1 MNRGSAL
8 VDTLV
13 ATLVTALLLQGALAA
28 CRLQAAG
35 ETAAEA
41 AAVAA
46 TWAAR
51 HGDAALAATLARAI
65 APGAESISTGIAGGE
80 LTAVV
85 RLRVALAGPDGAV
98 SRLVVGRAGAP
109 ISPYRS
115 NLER

>member
-1 MNRGSAL
+1 VSRGSAL

-13 ATLVTALLLQGALAA
+13 AALLTALLLQGALAA

-35 ETAAEA
+35 EKATEA

-51 HGDAALAATLARAI
+51 HGDAALARAI
-65 APGAESISTGIAGGE
+65 AEALVPEAESISAGLTGDG
-80 LTAVV
+80 LSTVV
-85 RLRVALAGPDGAV
+85 RLQVALAGPGGAL
-98 SRLVVGRAGAP
+98 SRPVVGRAVAP

-115 NLER
+115 NLDG

>member
-1 MNRGSAL
+1 MSRGSAL

-13 ATLVTALLLQGALAA
+13 ATLLTALLLQGALAA
-28 CRLQAAG
+28 CRLQEAG
-35 ETAAEA
+35 ENAAEA

-51 HGDAALAATLARAI
+51 HGDAALAASLARAI
-65 APGAESISTGIAGGE
+65 APEAESISAGVTGNS
-80 LTAVV
+80 LSTVV
-85 RLRVALAGPDGAV
+85 RHRVALAGPDGSV
-98 SRLVVGRAGAP
+98 SRLVVGRAVAP

>member
-1 MNRGSAL
+1 MSRGSAL

-13 ATLVTALLLQGALAA
+13 AALVTALLLQGALAA

-35 ETAAEA
+35 ETAAET

-51 HGDAALAATLARAI
+51 HGDATLADRLARFLAPEAETVSVAATKEAVWV
-65 APGAESISTGIAGGE
+65 
-80 LTAVV
+80 VV
-85 RLRVALAGPDGAV
+85 RLRVALAGPSGAV
-98 SRLVVGRAGAP
+98 SRALTGVAHAP

-115 NLER
+115 NLGG

>member
-1 MNRGSAL
+1 VSRGSAL
-8 VDTLV
+8 IDTLV
-13 ATLVTALLLQGALAA
+13 AALVTALLLQGALAA

-51 HGDAALAATLARAI
+51 HGDTALANTLARAL
-65 APGAESISTGIAGGE
+65 APEAESISVGWAGDR
-80 LTAVV
+80 LSTVV

-98 SRLVVGRAGAP
+98 SRLVVGRASAP
-109 ISPYRS
+109 VSPYRS
-115 NLER
+115 NLDG

>member
-1 MNRGSAL
+1 MSRGSAL

-51 HGDAALAATLARAI
+51 HGDAGLAAAVARAL
-65 APGAESISTGIAGGE
+65 APGAETVSAEIRGGT
-80 LTAVV
+80 LTTVV
-85 RLRVALAGPDGAV
+85 RLRVPLTGPDGAV
-98 SRLVVGRAGAP
+98 SRTVVGRAGAP

-115 NLER
+115 NLDR

>member
-1 MNRGSAL
+1 VSRGSAL
-8 VDTLV
+8 IDTLV
-13 ATLVTALLLQGALAA
+13 AVLVTALLLQAGLVA

-51 HGDAALAATLARAI
+51 HGDAALAGRLARAL
-65 APGAESISTGIAGGE
+65 APGADSISVAAGDDA
-80 LTAVV
+80 LSAVV
-85 RLRVALAGPDGAV
+85 RLRVTLAGPDGEV
-98 SRLVVGRAGAP
+98 TRVVVGRATAP
-109 ISPYRS
+109 VSPYRS

>member
-1 MNRGSAL
+1 MSRGSAL
-8 VDTLV
+8 IDTLV
-13 ATLVTALLLQGALAA
+13 AALITALLLQGALAA

-51 HGDAALAATLARAI
+51 HGDAALAAALAQAL
-65 APGAESISTGIAGGE
+65 APEAESVSADIEGDELST
-80 LTAVV
+80 VV
-85 RLRVALAGPDGAV
+85 RLRVALAGPDGAL
-98 SRLVVGRAGAP
+98 SRVVVGRASAP

>member
-1 MNRGSAL
+1 MSRGSAL
-8 VDTLV
+8 IDTLV
-13 ATLVTALLLQGALAA
+13 AALVTALLLQGALAA

-51 HGDAALAATLARAI
+51 HGDAALAATLARAL
-65 APGAESISTGIAGGE
+65 APEAESISTGIAGNS
-80 LTAVV
+80 LSTVV
-85 RLRVALAGPDGAV
+85 RLRVALAGPDGVV
-98 SRLVVGRAGAP
+98 SRLVVGRAAAP

>member
-1 MNRGSAL
+1 VSRGSAV

-13 ATLVTALLLQGALAA
+13 AALLTALLLQGALAA

-35 ETAAEA
+35 EKAAEA

-51 HGDAALAATLARAI
+51 HGDAALARAI
-65 APGAESISTGIAGGE
+65 AEALAPEADGISVD
-80 LTAVV
+80 LTRDGLHTVV
-85 RLRVALAGPDGAV
+85 RMRVALAGPEGAV
-98 SRLVVGRAGAP
+98 SRAVVGRAVAP

-115 NLER
+115 NLGG